1 MDLEFYI
8 ENCIIP
14 QYATFDDAHNIE
26 HVTRVIDVS
35 LQLAE
40 EYGVNPIM
48 CYVIA
53 AYHDIGLPQ
62 GRETHH
68 LTSAQILRDDKILRN
83 WCSETNINIMAEAI
97 EDHRASAEN
106 PPRSIYGAIVAE
118 ADRDLRPEVPLRRT
132 IQYGLSKFPNENYE
146 FHKQRTIEHLNEKY
160 GRNGYLKLPLNS
172 RINLEGLEQLRQII
186 ESPDLFNQKFHEL
199 WTQLTPKKNKSEG

>member
-14 QYATFDDAHNIE
+14 QYASFDDAHNVE
-26 HVTRVIDVS
+26 HVSRVIEVS
-35 LQLAE
+35 LLLAE

-48 CYVIA
+48 CYTIA

-62 GRETHH
+62 GRERHH
-68 LTSAQILRDDKILRN
+68 LTSAQILREDKALRN
-83 WCSETNINIMAEAI
+83 WCSEETIRIMAEAI

-132 IQYGLSKFPNENYE
+132 IQYGLSHYPNKDYE
-146 FHKQRTIEHLNEKY
+146 FHKQRTIEHLTQKY
-160 GRNGYLKLPLNS
+160 GRDGYLKLPLNS

-186 ESPDLFNQKFHEL
+186 ETPDLFNQKFHEI
-199 WTQLTPKKNKSEG
+199 WMKLTTK

>member
-26 HVTRVIDVS
+26 HVTRVIEVS
-35 LQLAE
+35 LLLAE

-53 AYHDIGLPQ
+53 AYHDLGLPQ
-62 GRETHH
+62 GRATHH
-68 LTSAQILRDDKILRN
+68 LTSAQILRNDKALRN

-97 EDHRASAEN
+97 EDHRASTEN

-118 ADRDLRPEVPLRRT
+118 ADRDLRPEIPLRRT
-132 IQYGLSKFPNENYE
+132 IQYGLSNYPNEDYE
-146 FHKQRTIEHLNEKY
+146 FHKQRRSEEHTSELQ
-160 GRNGYLKLPLNS
+160 S
-172 RINLEGLEQLRQII
+172 R
-186 ESPDLFNQKFHEL
+186 
-199 WTQLTPKKNKSEG
+199 

>member
-1 MDLEFYI
+1 MDLKFYI

-14 QYATFDDAHNIE
+14 QYAAFDDAHNIE

-48 CYVIA
+48 CYTIA

-68 LTSAQILRDDKILRN
+68 LTSAQILREDKALRN
-83 WCSETNINIMAEAI
+83 WCSEETIRIMAEAI

-132 IQYGLSKFPNENYE
+132 IQYGLSRYPNESYE
-146 FHKQRTIEHLNEKY
+146 FHKQRTIDHLTEKY

-186 ESPDLFNQKFHEL
+186 ESPDLFDQKFHEI
-199 WTQLTPKKNKSEG
+199 WNQLSLK

>member
-14 QYATFDDAHNIE
+14 QYAAFDNAHNIE

-35 LQLAE
+35 LQLANE
-40 EYGVNPIM
+40 HGVNPIM

-186 ESPDLFNQKFHEL
+186 ESPDLFNQKFNEI
-199 WTQLTPKKNKSEG
+199 WTQLTSK

>member
-26 HVTRVIDVS
+26 HVTRVIEVS
-35 LQLAE
+35 LLLAQ
-40 EYGVNPIM
+40 EYDVNPIM

-53 AYHDIGLPQ
+53 AYHDLGLPQ

-68 LTSAQILRDDKILRN
+68 LTSAQILRDDKALRN

-132 IQYGLSKFPNENYE
+132 IQYGLNHYPNENYE
-146 FHKQRTIEHLNEKY
+146 FHKQRTIEHLTEKY

-172 RINLEGLEQLRQII
+172 NINLEGLEQLRQII
-186 ESPDLFNQKFHEL
+186 DSPEQFNQKFDEI
-199 WTQLTPKKNKSEG
+199 WFQITTK

>member
-1 MDLEFYI
+1 MTIDFYI

-14 QYATFDDAHNIE
+14 QYAAFDDAHNIE
-26 HVTRVIDVS
+26 HVTRVIEVS
-35 LQLAE
+35 LLLAQ
-40 EYGVNPIM
+40 EYDVNPIM

-53 AYHDIGLPQ
+53 AYHDLGLPQ

-68 LTSAQILRDDKILRN
+68 LTSAQILRNDKALRN

-132 IQYGLSKFPNENYE
+132 IQYGLSHYPNEDYE
-146 FHKQRTIEHLNEKY
+146 FHKQRTIEHLTEKY

-186 ESPDLFNQKFHEL
+186 ESPDLFNQKFNEI
-199 WTQLTPKKNKSEG
+199 WKQLTLK

>member
-1 MDLEFYI
+1 MDLDFYI

-14 QYATFDDAHNIE
+14 QYAAFDDAHNIE

-35 LQLAE
+35 LQLAA
-40 EYGVNPIM
+40 EYDVNPIM

-53 AYHDIGLPQ
+53 AYHDLGLPQ
-62 GRETHH
+62 GRATHH
-68 LTSAQILRDDKILRN
+68 LTSAHILRDDKALRN

-132 IQYGLSKFPNENYE
+132 IQYGLSHYPNEDYE
-146 FHKQRTIEHLNEKY
+146 FHKQRTIEHLTEKY

-186 ESPDLFNQKFHEL
+186 ESPDLFNQKFNEI
-199 WTQLTPKKNKSEG
+199 WKQLTSK

>member
-14 QYATFDDAHNIE
+14 QYAAFDDAHNIE

-35 LQLAE
+35 LQLAA
-40 EYGVNPIM
+40 EYDVNPIM

-53 AYHDIGLPQ
+53 AYHDLGLPQ
-62 GRETHH
+62 GRATPH
-68 LTSAQILRDDKILRN
+68 LTSAQILRDDKALRN

-97 EDHRASAEN
+97 EAHRAAAEN
-106 PPRSIYGAIVAE
+106 PPGSIYGAIVAE

-132 IQYGLSKFPNENYE
+132 IQYGLSHYPNEDYE
-146 FHKQRTIEHLNEKY
+146 FHKQRTIEHLTEKY

-186 ESPDLFNQKFHEL
+186 ESPDLFNQKFNNI
-199 WTQLTPKKNKSEG
+199 WNQLTLK

>member
-1 MDLEFYI
+1 MCVFIYCYI

-14 QYATFDDAHNIE
+14 QYTTFDDAHNIE
-26 HVTRVIDVS
+26 HITRVIDVS

-186 ESPDLFNQKFHEL
+186 ESPDLFNQKFNEI
-199 WTQLTPKKNKSEG
+199 WTQLTSK

>member
-26 HVTRVIDVS
+26 HVTRVIEVS
-35 LQLAE
+35 LLLAE

-53 AYHDIGLPQ
+53 AYHDLGLPQ
-62 GRETHH
+62 GRATHH
-68 LTSAQILRDDKILRN
+68 LTSAQILRDDKALRN
-83 WCSETNINIMAEAI
+83 WCSKTNINIMAEAI

-132 IQYGLSKFPNENYE
+132 IQYGLSHYPNEDYE
-146 FHKQRTIEHLNEKY
+146 FHKQRTIKHLTEKY

-172 RINLEGLEQLRQII
+172 HINLEGLEQLRQII
-186 ESPDLFNQKFHEL
+186 ESPDLFNQKFHEM
-199 WTQLTPKKNKSEG
+199 WMRLTTK

>member
-14 QYATFDDAHNIE
+14 QYAAFDDAHNIE
-26 HVTRVIDVS
+26 HVSRVIEVS
-35 LQLAE
+35 LLLAE

-48 CYVIA
+48 CYTIA

-62 GRETHH
+62 GRENHH
-68 LTSAQILRDDKILRN
+68 LTSAQILRDDKALRN

-132 IQYGLSKFPNENYE
+132 IQYGLSHYPNENYE
-146 FHKQRTIEHLNEKY
+146 FHKQRTIEHLTEKY

-186 ESPDLFNQKFHEL
+186 ETPDLFNQKFQEI
-199 WTQLTPKKNKSEG
+199 WEQLTST

>member
-14 QYATFDDAHNIE
+14 QYAAFDDAHNIE

-40 EYGVNPIM
+40 EYGANPIM

-68 LTSAQILRDDKILRN
+68 LTSAQILRDDKALRN

-132 IQYGLSKFPNENYE
+132 IQYGLSHYPNESYE
-146 FHKQRTIEHLNEKY
+146 FHKKRTIEHLNEKY

-186 ESPDLFNQKFHEL
+186 ESPDLFDQKFDKI
-199 WTQLTPKKNKSEG
+199 WTQLTSK

>member
-1 MDLEFYI
+1 MTIDFYI

-14 QYATFDDAHNIE
+14 QYAAFDDAHNIE

-35 LQLAE
+35 LKLAE

-53 AYHDIGLPQ
+53 AYHDLGLPQ
-62 GRETHH
+62 GRKTHH
-68 LTSAQILRDDKILRN
+68 LTPAQILRDDKALRN

-97 EDHRASAEN
+97 EDHRASADN

-132 IQYGLSKFPNENYE
+132 IQYGLSNYPNEDYE
-146 FHKQRTIEHLNEKY
+146 FHKQRTIQHLTEKY

-172 RINLEGLEQLRQII
+172 QTNIEGLEQLRQII
-186 ESPDLFNQKFHEL
+186 ESQELFNQKFHEM
-199 WTQLTPKKNKSEG
+199 WERLTTK

>member
-14 QYATFDDAHNIE
+14 QYAAFDDAHNIE
-26 HVTRVIDVS
+26 HVSRVIEVS
-35 LQLAE
+35 LLLAE

-48 CYVIA
+48 CYTIA

-62 GRETHH
+62 GRENHH
-68 LTSAQILRDDKILRN
+68 LTSAQILRDDKALRN

-132 IQYGLSKFPNENYE
+132 IQYGLSHYPNENYE
-146 FHKQRTIEHLNEKY
+146 FHKQRTIEHLTEKY

-186 ESPDLFNQKFHEL
+186 ETPDLFNQKFQEI
-199 WTQLTPKKNKSEG
+199 WEQLTSK

>member
-1 MDLEFYI
+1 MDLDFYI

-14 QYATFDDAHNIE
+14 QYAAFDDAHNIE

-62 GRETHH
+62 GRDTHH
-68 LTSAQILRDDKILRN
+68 LTSAQILRNDKALRT

-132 IQYGLSKFPNENYE
+132 IQYGLSHYPNESYD
-146 FHKQRTIEHLNEKY
+146 FHKQRTIKHLTEKY

-186 ESPDLFNQKFHEL
+186 ESPDLFNQKFHDI
-199 WTQLTPKKNKSEG
+199 WTQLTSR

>member
-14 QYATFDDAHNIE
+14 QYASFDDAHNIE
-26 HVTRVIDVS
+26 HISRVIEVS
-35 LQLAE
+35 LLLAE

-48 CYVIA
+48 CYTIA

-68 LTSAQILRDDKILRN
+68 LTSAQILREDKALRN
-83 WCSETNINIMAEAI
+83 WCSEETIRIMAEAI

-132 IQYGLSKFPNENYE
+132 IQYGLSHYPNENYE
-146 FHKQRTIEHLNEKY
+146 FHKQRTIEHLTEKY

-186 ESPDLFNQKFHEL
+186 ESPDLFNQKFNEI
-199 WTQLTPKKNKSEG
+199 WKQLTSK

>member
-35 LQLAE
+35 LQLANE
-40 EYGVNPIM
+40 HGVNPIM
-48 CYVIA
+48 CYIIA

-160 GRNGYLKLPLNS
+160 GRNGYLKLALNS

-186 ESPDLFNQKFHEL
+186 ESPDLFNQKFNEI
-199 WTQLTPKKNKSEG
+199 WTQLTSK

>member
-14 QYATFDDAHNIE
+14 QYAAFDDAHNIE

-132 IQYGLSKFPNENYE
+132 IQYGLSKYPNEPYE
-146 FHKQRTIEHLNEKY
+146 FHRQRALEHLTCKY
-160 GRNGYLKLPLNS
+160 GPDGYLKLPLNS
-172 RINLEGLEQLRQII
+172 RVNIEGLAQLRQILASP
-186 ESPDLFNQKFHEL
+186 ESFEEKFKEIWDTLKQHH
-199 WTQLTPKKNKSEG
+199 

>member
-14 QYATFDDAHNIE
+14 QYAAFDDAHNIE

-35 LQLAE
+35 LQLANE
-40 EYGVNPIM
+40 HGVNPIM

-132 IQYGLSKFPNENYE
+132 IQYGLNKFPNENYE

-172 RINLEGLEQLRQII
+172 RINLEGLKQLRQII
-186 ESPDLFNQKFHEL
+186 ESPDLFNQKFNEI
-199 WTQLTPKKNKSEG
+199 WTQLTSK

>member
-14 QYATFDDAHNIE
+14 QYALFDEAHNVE
-26 HVTRVIDVS
+26 HVSRVIEVS
-35 LQLAE
+35 LLLAE

-48 CYVIA
+48 CYTIA

-68 LTSAQILRDDKILRN
+68 LTSAQIMREDKALRN
-83 WCSETNINIMAEAI
+83 WCSEETIRIMAEAI

-118 ADRDLRPEVPLRRT
+118 ADRDLRPEVPIRRT
-132 IQYGLSKFPNENYE
+132 IQYGLSKYPNESYE
-146 FHKQRTIEHLNEKY
+146 FHKERAFDHLMHKY
-160 GRNGYLKLPLNS
+160 GPNGYLKLPLNS
-172 RINLEGLEQLRQII
+172 KINVEGLEQLRKILVSTEI
-186 ESPDLFNQKFHEL
+186 FEKKFREMWEKL
-199 WTQLTPKKNKSEG
+199 KG

>member
-14 QYATFDDAHNIE
+14 QYALFDEAHNVE
-26 HVTRVIDVS
+26 HVSRVIEVS
-35 LQLAE
+35 LLLAE

-48 CYVIA
+48 CYTIA

-68 LTSAQILRDDKILRN
+68 LTSAQIMREDKALRN
-83 WCSETNINIMAEAI
+83 WCSEETIRIMAEAI

-118 ADRDLRPEVPLRRT
+118 ADRVIDTETIILRTLQFGQKHYPDLSYDEH
-132 IQYGLSKFPNENYE
+132 IQRAVN
-146 FHKQRTIEHLNEKY
+146 HLKEKY
-160 GRNGYLKLPLNS
+160 GRGGYLKLWIPWSDNAVRLQELQDLIADESALVPVVRKRQAGLHLN
-172 RINLEGLEQLRQII
+172 L
-186 ESPDLFNQKFHEL
+186 
-199 WTQLTPKKNKSEG
+199 

>member
-1 MDLEFYI
+1 MDLDFYI

-35 LQLAE
+35 LQLAA
-40 EYGVNPIM
+40 EYDVNPIM

-53 AYHDIGLPQ
+53 AYHDLGLPQ
-62 GRETHH
+62 GRENHH
-68 LTSAQILRDDKILRN
+68 LTSAQILRDDKALRN

-132 IQYGLSKFPNENYE
+132 IQYGLSHYPNEDYE
-146 FHKQRTIEHLNEKY
+146 FHKQRTIEHLIEKY

-186 ESPDLFNQKFHEL
+186 ESPDLFNQKFNEI
-199 WTQLTPKKNKSEG
+199 WKQLTSK